1 MLLPGKEVFKVHED
15 YSTLLPP
22 ANEVWG
28 KVMFL
33 HLSVILF
40 TGGGGS
46 APLHAGIHSPGRD
59 TTLGRHPLGRNPLG
73 QTSPLGRH
81 SSSQILEATVNKWA
95 VRILLEC
102 ILVIKMCGWLG
113 STHQY
118 LIAKRSP
125 NIK

>member
-40 TGGGGS
+40 TGGGES

-73 QTSPLGRH
+73 QTLLLPNTRGYGEQMGGTH
-81 SSSQILEATVNKWA
+81 STGMHT
-95 VRILLEC
+95 C
-102 ILVIKMCGWLG
+102 D
-113 STHQY
+113 
-118 LIAKRSP
+118 
-125 NIK
+125 